1 LAGEDQEEK
10 LFAEAMG
17 KVRRI
22 TPANKVIPEKVKPKP
37 EAAVSFR
44 QAQQPLL
51 QPKAVAASPRQGEEP
66 WVLRAD
72 GISRERLKRLAAGHP
87 PVEQTLD
94 LHGVTRNEALGLLEE
109 WFRRSIHDQLRALCI
124 IHGRGLHSSEGKPVL
139 KEAVYQW
146 LRCGP
151 FAHAVLAVIPRPGCG
166 GGACLVLL
174 RRK

>member
-1 LAGEDQEEK
+1 LAGKDQNDE

-22 TPANKVIPEKVKPKP
+22 TPANKIFPEKVKPRP
-37 EAAVSFR
+37 EAVFSAQQARPPMQPKSVAVFPR
-44 QAQQPLL
+44 QA
-51 QPKAVAASPRQGEEP
+51 EEP

-72 GISRERLKRLAAGHP
+72 GISRERLKRFAAGHP
-87 PVEQTLD
+87 PVAQALD
-94 LHGVTRNEALGLLEE
+94 LHGVTRNEALGLLEDL
-109 WFRRSIHDQLRALCI
+109 FRRSIHDQLRALCI

-146 LRCGP
+146 LHQGP
-151 FAHAVLAVIPRPGCG
+151 FAHAVLAVVPRPGSG

-174 RRK
+174 RRQ

>member
-1 LAGEDQEEK
+1 LTVNQDDK

-22 TPANKVIPEKVKPKP
+22 TPANKIISEKAKPKP
-37 EAAVSFR
+37 EAAAF
-44 QAQQPLL
+44 AQRAQPLIQSKTVL
-51 QPKAVAASPRQGEEP
+51 PPIWQAEEP
-66 WVLRAD
+66 WVLRTD
-72 GISRERLKRLAAGHP
+72 GVSRERLKSLASGRP

-109 WFRRSIHDQLRALCI
+109 WFDHAVGKQLRVLCI
-124 IHGRGLHSSEGKPVL
+124 IHGRGLHSAEGKAVL

-146 LRCGP
+146 LRSGP
-151 FAHAVLAVIPRPGCG
+151 VAHAVLAVIPQPGSG

>member
-1 LAGEDQEEK
+1 LVDKQQDDK

-17 KVRRI
+17 KVKRI
-22 TPANKVIPEKVKPKP
+22 APANKIISEKAKPKP
-37 EAAVSFR
+37 EAVAFALR
-44 QAQQPLL
+44 AQPLI
-51 QPKAVAASPRQGEEP
+51 QSKTVISSPPQAEEP

-72 GISRERLKRLAAGHP
+72 GISRERLRSLASGRP

-94 LHGVTRNEALGLLEE
+94 LHGATRNEALGLLEE
-109 WFRRSIHDQLRALCI
+109 WFGHAVCKQLRVVCI
-124 IHGRGLHSSEGKPVL
+124 IHGRGLHSAEGKAVL

-146 LRCGP
+146 LRSGP
-151 FAHAVLAVIPRPGCG
+151 IAHAVLAAIPQPDSG